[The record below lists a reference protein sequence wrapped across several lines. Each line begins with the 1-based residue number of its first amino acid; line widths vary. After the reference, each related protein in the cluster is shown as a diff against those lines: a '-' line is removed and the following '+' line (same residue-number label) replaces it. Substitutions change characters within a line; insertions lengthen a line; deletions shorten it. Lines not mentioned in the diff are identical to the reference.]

1 MLDAEVIRRQGVAL
15 IEEFSSMLEGIPPS
29 SETHYVVDMKN
40 VWRKDGKPVKTEG
53 FRDKLAKNAPKMED
67 GYVVAEKGV

>member
-1 MLDAEVIRRQGVAL
+1 VPDADEIRKQGVKL
-15 IEEFSSMLEGIPPS
+15 IEEFSRMLEKIPSS

-53 FRDKLAKNAPKMED
+53 FRGKLAKNAPKMEE
-67 GYVVAEKGV
+67 GFVVAEKGV